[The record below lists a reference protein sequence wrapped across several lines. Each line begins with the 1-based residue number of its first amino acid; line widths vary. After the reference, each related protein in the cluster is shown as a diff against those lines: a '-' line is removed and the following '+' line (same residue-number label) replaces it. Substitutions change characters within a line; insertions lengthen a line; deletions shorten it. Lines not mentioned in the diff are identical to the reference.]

1 MWLNSSMGILKYIYI
16 FFALLLLGCVDITPL
31 TSDSS
36 SDKMFVLCEMEASK
50 KIIANIY
57 YAGDVTGKKIRQVD
71 NQDLLSFSLAEGDK
85 DWGYAFEYHRRDSL
99 FYIEPDKF
107 EIKEGL
113 FYRFLGIGQ
122 NVKGVD
128 PKIQI
133 PISVTPDT
141 FLINEHKVSYDGG
154 MANTILTGVL
164 VLPKGISKSSFFYI
178 VPRSESDLTW
188 ILTDFQNS
196 NGQAFHKLAH
206 KEGFLIDYA
215 MLNTNE
221 IKMNLSI
228 KENEATSKIAFDF
241 YNVTESFYRY
251 NVYASNVFSGGST
264 ITANPP
270 IAGFNVQ
277 TDKAFGSFSAL
288 TKTSKTYIIK

>member
-1 MWLNSSMGILKYIYI
+1 MWLNSSMGILKYIFF
-16 FFALLLLGCVDITPL
+16 FFALLLIGCVDITPL
-31 TSDSS
+31 TSNTS
-36 SDKMFVLCEMEASK
+36 SDKMFVLCEMEAGK

-57 YAGDVTGKKIRQVD
+57 YVGDVSGKKIRQVN

-85 DWGYAFEYHRRDSL
+85 DWGYSFEYHRRDSF

-113 FYRFLGIGQ
+113 SYRFLGIGQ

-133 PISVTPDT
+133 PISITLDT

-154 MANTILTGVL
+154 MAQTELSGVL

-178 VPRSESDLTW
+178 VPRSENDLTW
-188 ILTDFQNS
+188 ILSDFQNS
-196 NGQAFHKLAH
+196 NGQASHKLAH
-206 KEGFLIDYA
+206 KDGFLIDYA

-221 IKMNLSI
+221 IKMSLSI

-251 NVYASNVFSGGST
+251 NVYASNVFSGGNT
-264 ITANPP
+264 TTANPP

>member
-1 MWLNSSMGILKYIYI
+1 MWLNSSMRILKYIFF
-16 FFALLLLGCVDITPL
+16 FFALFLLGCVDITPL
-31 TSDSS
+31 TSDTS
-36 SDKMFVLCEMEASK
+36 SDKMFVLCEMEVGK
-50 KIIANIY
+50 RIIANIY
-57 YAGDVTGKKIRQVD
+57 YTGDVTGKKIRQVN

-85 DWGYAFEYHRRDSL
+85 DWGYAFEYQRRDSL
-99 FYIEPDKF
+99 FYIEPEKF
-107 EIKEGL
+107 EIIEGL
-113 FYRFLGIGQ
+113 SYRFLGIGQ

-133 PISVTPDT
+133 PISVTLDT
-141 FLINEHKVSYDGG
+141 FLINDHVVNYDNG
-154 MANTILTGVL
+154 MAHSELSGVL
-164 VLPKGISKSSFFYI
+164 ILPKGISKSSFFYI
-178 VPRSESDLTW
+178 VPKSENDLTW
-188 ILTDFQNS
+188 ILTSIFNA

-221 IKMNLSI
+221 IKIKLSI
-228 KENEATSKIAFDF
+228 KENQATSKIAFDF

-288 TKTSKTYIIK
+288 KKTSKTYIIK